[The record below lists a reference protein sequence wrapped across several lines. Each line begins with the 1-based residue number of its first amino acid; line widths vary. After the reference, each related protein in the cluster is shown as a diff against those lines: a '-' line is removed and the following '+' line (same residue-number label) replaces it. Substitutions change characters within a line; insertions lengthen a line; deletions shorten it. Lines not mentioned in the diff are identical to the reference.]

1 MGGSLAAQLLA
12 LTCSVPWRDHFFSFQ
27 YTQSHKPW
35 SDILNT
41 TELPPAC
48 PQHMGSMDYLN
59 IHYPGFNSTSE
70 DCLYLNIY
78 VPKVGL
84 FTNLSSGKF
93 CMPVLSSADFFFQN
107 QFSGIPSECQRKFRI
122 TVLKGV
128 QSWDMHKVNRKV
140 RHNSRSESNLGCTLG
155 TLRLVLCANKFHFV
169 S

>member
-1 MGGSLAAQLLA
+1 MGGSALTAFGVNLQCTMAQLL
-12 LTCSVPWRDHFFSFQ
+12 FSFQ
-27 YTQSHKPW
+27 YTQRHKPW

-84 FTNLSSGKF
+84 FNDLCSGKF
-93 CMPVLSSADFFFQN
+93 CVHVLSTADL
-107 QFSGIPSECQRKFRI
+107 FSKSVFRTTI
-122 TVLKGV
+122 RVSTK
-128 QSWDMHKVNRKV
+128 
-140 RHNSRSESNLGCTLG
+140 NSD
-155 TLRLVLCANKFHFV
+155 
-169 S
+169 